1 MRLPLSRK
9 DRQKIDRSSIKK
21 ILLIRLRRIGD
32 IMMTTP
38 AAAILR
44 EAFPDARITYIVE
57 SPYKDLVQ
65 GHSLFDRVIVLPRNL
80 NKREFFQFVRR
91 IRKEDYDV
99 AIDFHGGPKASL
111 MSFFSRAKLKIGYKI
126 KYKSFVYDIKI
137 PRGPEK
143 GYIHSV
149 ENHVNLVKALDVS
162 FPSIPRMSF
171 PSLSPLEKQNL
182 HEYLVG
188 NNLDNKHFI
197 VLHIGA
203 GNEFRFWGKENLTG
217 FIKMITQNLPVT
229 VILVG
234 GKEDSET
241 ERALLE
247 SCSSAVLSLVGEI
260 DLKQLYGII
269 SKASLFIG
277 PDSGPMHM
285 AAATTT
291 PIVALFGPMVP
302 EIFGPWRARSIILEK
317 DLECR
322 PCQQRKCLYGDF
334 RCFRTIHPYEVYNA
348 SLQFLQDPLN

>member
-9 DRQKIDRSSIKK
+9 DRQKIDRPSIKK

-38 AAAILR
+38 AATILR
-44 EAFPDARITYIVE
+44 DAFPDAQITYIVE

-65 GHSLFDRVIVLPRNL
+65 GHSLFDQVLVLPRGL
-80 NKREFFQFVRR
+80 NRWEFLQFVRR

-99 AIDFHGGPKASL
+99 VIDFHGGPKASL
-111 MSFFSRAKLKIGYKI
+111 MSFFSGAKLKIGYRI
-126 KYKSFVYDIKI
+126 KYKNFIYDIKI
-137 PRGPEK
+137 PRGPKK

-149 ENHVNLVKALDVS
+149 ENHVNLIKALGAS

-171 PSLSPLEKQNL
+171 PSLSLLEEQNI
-182 HEYLVG
+182 HEYLAG
-188 NNLDNKHFI
+188 NNLDKKPFI
-197 VLHIGA
+197 ILHIGA
-203 GNEFRFWGKENLTG
+203 GNKFRFWGKENLAG
-217 FIKMITQNLPVT
+217 FIKMVDKNLPVS

-234 GKEDSET
+234 GKEDRET
-241 ERALLE
+241 ERALME
-247 SCSSAVLSLVGEI
+247 KCSSAVFSLVGEI

-269 SKASLFIG
+269 SRAALFVG
-277 PDSGPMHM
+277 PDSGPMHV

-302 EIFGPWRARSIILEK
+302 EIFGPWKAKSIILEK

-322 PCQQRKCLYGDF
+322 PCQQRQCLHGDF
-334 RCFRTIHPYEVYNA
+334 RCFMTIRPDEVYSA
-348 SLQFLQDPLN
+348 SVQFLQDFLN